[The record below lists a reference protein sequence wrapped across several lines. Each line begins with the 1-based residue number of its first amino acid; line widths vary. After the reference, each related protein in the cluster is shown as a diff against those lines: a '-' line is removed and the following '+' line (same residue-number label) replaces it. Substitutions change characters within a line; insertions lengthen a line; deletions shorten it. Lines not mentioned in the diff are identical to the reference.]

1 MKKRGQVTLFVI
13 FGVIL
18 LIIIGLFL
26 YLKTNIFMFNPSSE
40 DLNSEL
46 QSINEHI
53 LDCVEVTGDQP
64 IITLGLHGGYLEPP
78 TNSYRLYSD
87 YPVSYLCYNIPDR
100 LQCMNRMLR
109 KNDMESQISDT
120 ISKSVIDCIDI
131 EGFRRFGSFNILT
144 PSPLKV
150 STKIF
155 SDSVLVNV
163 NYPVTLKSTK
173 SEAQAQQS
181 DFSYSFI
188 YPLGEL
194 YDLSQEIVN
203 AEAVFGDF
211 DQLVYMVSKMG
222 RYRIEKKR
230 PYPDKIYIMNL
241 KDDNYIFQFAIQG
254 EPS

>member
-26 YLKTNIFMFNPSSE
+26 YLRTNIFMFNPSSE

-46 QSINEHI
+46 QAINEHI
-53 LDCVEVTGDQP
+53 LNCVESAGDQP
-64 IITLGLHGGYLEPP
+64 IRTIGLHGGYLEPP

-87 YPVSYLCYNIPDR
+87 YPISYLCYNIPGKS
-100 LQCMNRMLR
+100 QCMNRMLR
-109 KNDMESQISDT
+109 KDDMESQISDT
-120 ISKSVIDCIDI
+120 ISRSISDCVDI
-131 EGFRRFGSFNILT
+131 ESFRSFGSFNILT
-144 PSPLKV
+144 PSPFKV

-163 NYPVTLKSTK
+163 NYPITLKSTK
-173 SEAQAQQS
+173 SEAQSQQS
-181 DFSYSFI
+181 DFSFSFS

-194 YDLSQEIVN
+194 YDVSQEIVN
-203 AEAVFGDF
+203 AEAEFGDF

-222 RYRIEKKR
+222 RYHIEKKR
-230 PYPDKIYIMNL
+230 PYPDEIYIMNL
-241 KDDNYIFQFAIQG
+241 KDDDYIFQFAIQG